1 MTDVTEDSGSSRE
14 RLRRRKEATFF
25 DEVIVEVLRLSSPD
39 SLRMTICLRGS
50 RFDRKSR
57 SDRRSRSDWA
67 WRDSGQALTAG
78 VSALD
83 GETAWTCGAGAFP
96 PSRSTRMW
104 FSLARI

>member
-14 RLRRRKEATFF
+14 RLRRRKESTFF

-50 RFDRKSR
+50 RCDRKSR
-57 SDRRSRSDWA
+57 SDWA
-67 WRDSGQALTAG
+67 GRDSGQALTAG

-104 FSLARI
+104 FSL